1 MSKPTIRTRFAPS
14 PTGLMHL
21 GNVRA
26 ALMNYLFAQQ
36 TDGSFIVRIEDTDQ
50 TRNFDPG
57 AKQILTDLAWLQL
70 SFDEGPG
77 KPAAHKDYGSYFQS
91 ERTALY
97 NEKLQFLQK
106 NESIY
111 RCFCTQEELEK
122 KRLRQIALK
131 QPPRYDR
138 ACLKLSPSE
147 IAAKVAAQTPFIWR
161 MKLNQ
166 QQSVTITDLGHG
178 PTTFDFNNF
187 SDFPLTR
194 QDGSVTFMFA
204 NCVDDIAMEITHI
217 FRGNDHLSNTAGQV
231 ALYMAFEIPLPV
243 YWHLPMICNIEGKKL
258 SKRDFGF
265 SLNDLRNSG
274 FLPEAIC
281 NYLAIIGGGSFINE
295 IMTQKELIQSVHFD
309 TIHSSSFIRYDVEKL
324 RWINH
329 KWIAQ
334 YPHEELTA
342 LARPFLEKQFPAIA
356 NMDDATLTPLI
367 QTIKTDIHTLDEID
381 NEIAFYFTPPTVT
394 HADLEA
400 IIPNEHLTKILALLK
415 QNIEPMTDITLC
427 LNNLKAA
434 AKEQQLPMKL
444 LFSAL
449 RLILTGKPNGIGI
462 QELIQMLGI
471 KETKKRF
478 NLLTSN
484 G

>member
-1 MSKPTIRTRFAPS
+1 MSTPTIRTRFAPS

-26 ALMNYLFAQQ
+26 ALMNYLFARQ
-36 TDGSFIVRIEDTDQ
+36 THGTFIVRIEDTDQ

-70 SFDEGPG
+70 PFDEGPG

-97 NEKLQFLQK
+97 NEKLQLLQK
-106 NESIY
+106 NKSIY

-122 KRLRQIALK
+122 KRVRQIALK

-138 ACLKLSPSE
+138 TCLKLSPSDV
-147 IAAKVAAQTPFIWR
+147 AAKIAAQTPFIWR

-166 QQSVTITDLGHG
+166 QQTITITDLGHG

-231 ALYMAFEIPLPV
+231 ALYMAFGIPLPI

-281 NYLAIIGGGSFINE
+281 NYLAIIGGGSFANE
-295 IMTQKELIQSVHFD
+295 IMTQSELIQSVRFD

-324 RWINH
+324 RWMNH
-329 KWIAQ
+329 KWISQ
-334 YPHEELTA
+334 YPPEQLAT
-342 LARPFLEKQFPAIA
+342 LARPFLEKQFTTIA
-356 NMDDATLTPLI
+356 NMDDAALTPLI
-367 QTIKTDIHTLDEID
+367 QAIKTDIHTLDEID
-381 NEIAFYFTPPTVT
+381 NELAFYFAPPTIT
-394 HADLEA
+394 HTDLQA
-400 IIPNEHLTKILALLK
+400 IIPSEHLTNILALLK
-415 QNIEPMTDITLC
+415 TNIAVLSDIDTC
-427 LNNLKAA
+427 LNNLKTT
-434 AKEQQLPMKL
+434 AKEQKIPLKL
-444 LFSAL
+444 LFSTL
-449 RLILTGKPNGIGI
+449 RFVLTGKPNGIGI
-462 QELIQMLGI
+462 QELIQILGSE
-471 KETKKRF
+471 ETKKRF
-478 NLLTSN
+478 TAISP
-484 G
+484 